1 MPEPE
6 MVELPRLTVASLLDY
21 LTDYQAELQRA
32 DAEGPYTD
40 ELTKEVERVAT
51 LLQESET

>member
-6 MVELPRLTVASLLDY
+6 MVELPRLTVASVLDY

-40 ELTKEVERVAT
+40 GLTKEIERVAT
-51 LLQESET
+51 LLEEPET